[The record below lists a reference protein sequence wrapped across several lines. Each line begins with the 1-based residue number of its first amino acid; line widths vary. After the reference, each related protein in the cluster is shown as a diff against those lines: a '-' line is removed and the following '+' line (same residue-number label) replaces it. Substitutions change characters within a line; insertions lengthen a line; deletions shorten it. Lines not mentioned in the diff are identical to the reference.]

1 MGTLVAK
8 IKSAPILM
16 ATISITFLGAV
27 ISFIIN
33 LVMAEWALGY
43 LEMRVPFDVEIRNN
57 YSHSL
62 ISEANIS
69 NANEL
74 PALDYS
80 EVVDYLNEKG
90 YDVNDYCEVK
100 KYFINEE
107 EYYNVDQKNISLI
120 GIRLSD
126 FNKMRRM
133 LGYEEISLKDNEFT
147 TQWYSVVTDEE
158 INSFLKA
165 NSTLNINDITLKIS
179 KNSTFK
185 ESIGEGIYGAY
196 VDNIIILPDK
206 VCDELPFIESNFLAN
221 INNKMSYEEAND
233 FQNNYVYQWFRKNNE
248 DFVEEYSKDDD
259 VSYSVL
265 STRIQLS
272 ERNNILNVTLAMRI
286 LGIYLGVVLLMISLT
301 ILSLSQLTD
310 SIEHK
315 DRFKVIKRLGVEAY
329 EINKIILKQ
338 ISVYFIIPIA
348 IAMIGVVTF
357 IYNYY
362 IVYKNIIN
370 TYIGNEVFILTII
383 LGVILMIGIY
393 LCYFVGT
400 YYSFKRNIN
409 N

>member
-1 MGTLVAK
+1 
-8 IKSAPILM
+8 
-16 ATISITFLGAV
+16 
-27 ISFIIN
+27 
-33 LVMAEWALGY
+33 MAEWALGY

-57 YSHSL
+57 YSHSF

-90 YDVNDYCEVK
+90 YDVNNYCEVK

-107 EYYNVDQKNISLI
+107 EYYNIDQKNISMI

-158 INSFLKA
+158 INSFLKD
-165 NSTLNINDITLKIS
+165 NSTLNIDDINLKIS

-206 VCDELPFIESNFLAN
+206 VCDNLPFIETNFLAN

-233 FQNNYVYQWFRKNNE
+233 FQNNYVHQWFRKNNE
-248 DFVEEYSKDDD
+248 DFVEKYSKDDD

-265 STRIQLS
+265 TSRIKLS
-272 ERNNILNVTLAMRI
+272 ERNNILNITLAMRI

-329 EINKIILKQ
+329 QVNKIILRQ

-348 IAMIGVVTF
+348 IAIIGVIIF
-357 IYNYY
+357 IYNFY
-362 IVYKNIIN
+362 IIYKNIIN